1 MAHDILR
8 RLVYGHV
15 ATGIGVVA
23 STAAAV
29 VAFRCEVE
37 RALARCLLGSF
48 VIIALLGF
56 MVAAVNAALIL
67 RTFGA
72 QLAPT
77 EDIEGGRPVDPREHA
92 RVGPVFQN
100 GMPRFTRAL
109 VASPSG
115 CVHDT
120 EANRELDRRI
130 ELVLVPN
137 LEELPRLAGAQR

>member
-1 MAHDILR
+1 M
-8 RLVYGHV
+8 
-15 ATGIGVVA
+15 VA

-37 RALARCLLGSF
+37 RALARCLLGIF

-77 EDIEGGRPVDPREHA
+77 EDIGGEVDPSIRVNARE
-92 RVGPVFQN
+92 
-100 GMPRFTRAL
+100 
-109 VASPSG
+109 
-115 CVHDT
+115 
-120 EANRELDRRI
+120 
-130 ELVLVPN
+130 
-137 LEELPRLAGAQR
+137 